1 MKKEIEFKFNDLEW
15 LYSPNWEYFDYG
27 NCKRHLQVIMP
38 YSKKGLE
45 KKYPV
50 IFYITGAAWHKQEMY
65 NEIPKLVELAKK
77 GTAIV
82 SIEVRESDIAI
93 FPAQIEDI
101 KNAMECVAEKITK
114 FDLPFDIKEAYLM
127 GHSSGGHLAMMAV
140 LHNACGMI
148 EMPNVK
154 GVILESAFLC
164 QFIKVRLV
172 KMCILH

>member
-1 MKKEIEFKFNDLEW
+1 MKKEIEVKFNDLEW

-65 NEIPKLVELAKK
+65 NDIPKLVELAKK

-148 EMPNVK
+148 
-154 GVILESAFLC
+154 
-164 QFIKVRLV
+164 
-172 KMCILH
+172 